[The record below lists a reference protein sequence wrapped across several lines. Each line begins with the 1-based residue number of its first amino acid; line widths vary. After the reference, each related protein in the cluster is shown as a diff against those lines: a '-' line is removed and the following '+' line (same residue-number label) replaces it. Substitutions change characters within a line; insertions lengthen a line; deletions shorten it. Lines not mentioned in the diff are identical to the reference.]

1 MSDSGFYCY
10 TEYGEKFQRMTD
22 AQLGRLIRSVMEYK
36 ATGEVPDIDD
46 LVIGMAFDVVKT
58 DIDKQ
63 AEVYRKRAEAG
74 RKGGKAYKPT
84 EAEVSK
90 SKQTEAKVSEDKP
103 AEQEEA
109 KGDRKEK
116 KRKEKKILNTDIE
129 GGSRGEENAPSRHRY
144 GGYGHV
150 LLSDHDI
157 TALDA
162 EYGHDR
168 VKEAIT
174 YLDNYCESNGKT
186 YKNYAQAMRNWVFK
200 AVQEQKSRGQ
210 AKQNAFLQFPQ
221 NHYSA
226 EDFAAL
232 VSN

>member
-10 TEYGEKFQRMTD
+10 TDYADKFKRLSDEQF
-22 AQLGRLIRSVMEYK
+22 GRLIRSVMEYK
-36 ATGEVPDIDD
+36 TTGETPDIDD
-46 LVIGMAFDVVKT
+46 LVVGMAFDVIKMDV
-58 DIDKQ
+58 DLQ
-63 AEVYRKRAEAG
+63 SERYRKRAEAG
-74 RKGGKAYKPT
+74 KKGGQAYKPT

-90 SKQTEAKVSEDKP
+90 SKQTEAKESEENP
-103 AEQEEA
+103 TEQEEA
-109 KGDRKEK
+109 KPYKKEKEKEKEK
-116 KRKEKKILNTDIE
+116 KNKNIQ
-129 GGSRGEENAPSRHRY
+129 GGSRGEEKAPSRHRY

-162 EYGHDR
+162 EYGHDQVR
-168 VKEAIT
+168 EAIT

-186 YKNYAQAMRNWVFK
+186 YKNYAQAMRNWVFR
-200 AVQEQKSRGQ
+200 AVQEQKCMGQ

>member
-22 AQLGRLIRSVMEYK
+22 AQFGRLIRSVMQYK
-36 ATGEVPDIDD
+36 ATGQVPDIDD

-63 AEVYRKRAEAG
+63 SEVYKKRAEAG
-74 RKGGKAYKPT
+74 RKGGQAYKPT
-84 EAEVSK
+84 EAEASK
-90 SKQTEAKVSEDKP
+90 SKQTEANPSEGKP

-129 GGSRGEENAPSRHRY
+129 GGSRGEENTPSRHRY
-144 GGYGHV
+144 GAYGHV

-200 AVQEQKSRGQ
+200 AVQEQKSRNT
-210 AKQNAFLQFPQ
+210 AKPNPFTQFQQ